1 MASISYTRISEFAK
15 AIGLASA
22 CDFNG
27 FVGYV
32 TATAEWGRLRK
43 EGSNWTLSHWTL
55 SQEYDLVCSHVDIIT
70 PDNIDN
76 LELFYSAPGGI
87 II

>member
-15 AIGLASA
+15 AIGLTSTV
-22 CDFNG
+22 NG
-27 FVGYV
+27 FVGFV
-32 TATAEWGRLRK
+32 AATANWGTLRK
-43 EGSNWTLSHWTL
+43 ERLSWTL
-55 SQEYDLVCSHVDIIT
+55 SQEYDIGCYHVDIIT

>member
-15 AIGLASA
+15 AIGLTRTS
-22 CDFNG
+22 NG
-27 FVGYV
+27 FAGFVA
-32 TATAEWGRLRK
+32 ATADWGTLRK
-43 EGSNWTLSHWTL
+43 EGLSWTL
-55 SQEYDLVCSHVDIIT
+55 SQQYDLGCYHIDIIT

-76 LELFYSAPGGI
+76 LELFYSTPGGI

>member
-22 CDFNG
+22 FNS
-27 FVGYV
+27 FVGFV
-32 TATAEWGRLRK
+32 TATAEWGMLRK
-43 EGSNWTLSHWTL
+43 EGSNWTLS
-55 SQEYDLVCSHVDIIT
+55 QEYDIGCYHVDIIT

>member
-22 CDFNG
+22 FNS
-27 FVGYV
+27 FVGFV
-32 TATAEWGRLRK
+32 TATAEWGTLRK

-55 SQEYDLVCSHVDIIT
+55 SQEYDIVCYHVDIIT